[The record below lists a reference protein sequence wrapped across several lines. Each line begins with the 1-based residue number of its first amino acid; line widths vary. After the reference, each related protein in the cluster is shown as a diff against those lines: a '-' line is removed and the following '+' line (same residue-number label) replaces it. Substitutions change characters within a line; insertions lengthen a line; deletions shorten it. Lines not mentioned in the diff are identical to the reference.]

1 MAVTQTP
8 TDNPGRTTVGRVEL
22 LSNVPTSLISSLHNT
37 LVTNLSSMFLSFEN
51 ITQNVL
57 EAECGAFP
65 ESSESP
71 DFECWRRMSSSTTDV
86 DYLGINFDAVLFNND
101 DLTPP
106 SASFI
111 SVFNSSLEQM
121 RSNTTRAIEFIN
133 NIPDN
138 MRINVDNCSL
148 SLDQLLL
155 PPNFLPS
162 TTTTTTTTA
171 TTTTA
176 ITTTVSPT
184 VTDSGI
190 NGSTRTGFNT
200 ILILLST
207 ILLLFLVH

>member
-1 MAVTQTP
+1 
-8 TDNPGRTTVGRVEL
+8 
-22 LSNVPTSLISSLHNT
+22 
-37 LVTNLSSMFLSFEN
+37 MFLSFEN

-101 DLTPP
+101 DLAPP

-111 SVFNSSLEQM
+111 SDFNSSLEQM

-133 NIPDN
+133 TIPDN

-155 PPNFLPS
+155 PPNFP
-162 TTTTTTTTA
+162 TTTTIITTTTA
-171 TTTTA
+171 TT
-176 ITTTVSPT
+176 ITTTLSPT
-184 VTDSGI
+184 VTNPDT